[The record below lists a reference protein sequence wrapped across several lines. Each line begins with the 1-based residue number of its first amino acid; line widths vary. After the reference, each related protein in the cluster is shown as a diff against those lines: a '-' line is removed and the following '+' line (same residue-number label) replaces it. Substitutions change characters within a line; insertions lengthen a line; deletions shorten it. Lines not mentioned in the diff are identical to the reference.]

1 MPIPTTQSEPIPVLS
16 SGLVQDSAKRVA
28 VEEFRRNVATQCGA
42 HSIEPVDAKADY
54 IFADI
59 SFLTMPTVETSIVSL
74 NASSVARDKDLIR
87 SNPGE
92 NLFLLIQDQGECL
105 IEQEESRFLARKG
118 DMFLVDSTKPHSFTY
133 GGEFSRQ
140 VSMHLPRTEALMRF
154 GKGSTGGLAIH
165 RDDPLYIA
173 MWAVLEKMFKHE
185 TDVNPQLMEAF
196 HSLLGAYIQSV
207 ENNRGVQMEG
217 QNAVV
222 ARALQLIDRHS
233 DDPEFCPSELA
244 VDLGL
249 SPRTLQRHFQ
259 QISETPRQRIL
270 AMRLRKARARL
281 EQLHRFDSSSR
292 NITSVAYDSG
302 FSDLSYFYRAF
313 HDVFGQRPSCYLKTP
328 DA

>member
-1 MPIPTTQSEPIPVLS
+1 MPMPAAHSDPVPVIS
-16 SGLVQDSAKRVA
+16 SGLVQDSAKRIA
-28 VEEFRRNVATQCGA
+28 IEEFRSNVTTQCGA
-42 HSIEPVDAKADY
+42 HAIEPVDATADY

-74 NASSVARDKDLIR
+74 DASSVVRDKHLIR
-87 SNPGE
+87 SDPGE
-92 NLFLLIQDQGECL
+92 NLFLLIQDQGQCL
-105 IEQEESRFLARKG
+105 IEQEDQRFLACKG

-133 GGEFSRQ
+133 NGAFSRQ
-140 VSMHLPRTEALMRF
+140 VSMHLPRTEAVMRF
-154 GKGSTGGLAIH
+154 GTASTGGLPIH
-165 RDDPLYIA
+165 RDDPLHIA

-207 ENNRGVQMEG
+207 ENKRGIQREG

-222 ARALQLIDRHS
+222 ARALQLIDRRS
-233 DDPEFCPSELA
+233 DNPEFCPSDLA
-244 VDLGL
+244 AELGL
-249 SPRTLQRHFQ
+249 SHRTLQRHFQ

-270 AMRLRKARARL
+270 AVRLRKARARL
-281 EQLHRFDSSSR
+281 EQLHRFDSSRR

-313 HDVFGQRPSCYLKTP
+313 HDAFGQRPSCYLQTP